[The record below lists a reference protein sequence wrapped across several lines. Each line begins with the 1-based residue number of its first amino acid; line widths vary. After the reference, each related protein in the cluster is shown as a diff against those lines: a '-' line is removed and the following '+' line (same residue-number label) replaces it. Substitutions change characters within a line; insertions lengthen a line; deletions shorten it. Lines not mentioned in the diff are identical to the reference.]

1 MVGFLSTDIT
11 RFDLMY
17 LRKIRPF
24 TDSLLVIL
32 LLALAAC
39 GNPPEQTA
47 DTPPAENQEETV
59 AETPATEPATD
70 EASEAAA
77 LEALGGVAETE
88 GLDQEIEE
96 ESEIV
101 LQESGQQAET
111 GTADWKYSE
120 GKHFRRMTTSQGT
133 SSSPDKIEVAEVFWY
148 GCPHCFNFD
157 PVLKTWSQDLPA
169 DVTFIKIPV
178 IWNPTNQV
186 HARLMYTAEA
196 LDVMDEA
203 HEAIFKSI
211 HQDGNMLTDESDM
224 ISLFAE
230 FDIDEETFKETY
242 KSFGVTSAV
251 KRAENLTRRYG
262 IRSVPV
268 LVINGKYATDG
279 TDIKTFG
286 DMIDVTDELVAR
298 ERNEK

>member
-1 MVGFLSTDIT
+1 
-11 RFDLMY
+11 MY
-17 LRKIRPF
+17 LRKIRPS

-39 GNPPEQTA
+39 GNPPEQA
-47 DTPPAENQEETV
+47 
-59 AETPATEPATD
+59 AETSPVTDPEDAIAEAPATETATD
-70 EASEAAA
+70 EATETAA

-88 GLDQEIEE
+88 GLDEEIEE

-101 LQESGQQAET
+101 LQEAGQPAET
-111 GTADWKYSE
+111 DKADWKYSE

-133 SSSPDKIEVAEVFWY
+133 SSAPDKIEVAEVFWY

-169 DVTFIKIPV
+169 DVAFIKVPV

-196 LDVMDEA
+196 LDIMDEA
-203 HEAIFKSI
+203 HNAIFKSI
-211 HQDGNMLTDESDM
+211 HQDGNMLTDEADM
-224 ISLFAE
+224 VALFAQ
-230 FDIDEETFKETY
+230 FDIDEESFKETY

-286 DMIDVTDELVAR
+286 DMIDVTNELIER
-298 ERNEK
+298 ERSEK

>member
-1 MVGFLSTDIT
+1 
-11 RFDLMY
+11 MY
-17 LRKIRPF
+17 LPKIRPF

-39 GNPPEQTA
+39 GNPPEQA
-47 DTPPAENQEETV
+47 
-59 AETPATEPATD
+59 AETSPVTDPEDAIAEAPATETATD
-70 EASEAAA
+70 EATETAA

-88 GLDQEIEE
+88 GLDEEIEE
-96 ESEIV
+96 ESAIV
-101 LQESGQQAET
+101 LQEAGQPAET
-111 GTADWKYSE
+111 DKADWKYSE

-133 SSSPDKIEVAEVFWY
+133 SSAPDKIEVAEVFWY

-169 DVTFIKIPV
+169 DVAFIKVPV

-196 LDVMDEA
+196 LDILDEA
-203 HEAIFKSI
+203 HDAIFKSI
-211 HQDGNMLTDESDM
+211 HQDGNMLTDEADM
-224 ISLFAE
+224 VALFAQ
-230 FDIDEETFKETY
+230 FDIDEESFKETY

-286 DMIDVTDELVAR
+286 DMIDVTNELIER
-298 ERNEK
+298 ERSDK